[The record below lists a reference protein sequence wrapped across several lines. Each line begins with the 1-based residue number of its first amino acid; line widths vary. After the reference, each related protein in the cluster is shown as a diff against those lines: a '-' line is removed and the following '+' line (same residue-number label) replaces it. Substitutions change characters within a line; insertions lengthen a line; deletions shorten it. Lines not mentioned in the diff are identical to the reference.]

1 MKYIILG
8 TAGHID
14 HGKSSLVK
22 ALTGTDPDRL
32 KEEKERG
39 ITLDLGFASLDLPGG
54 NLLGI
59 IDVPGHEGLIKNML
73 AGVGGI
79 DIVMLVIA
87 ADEGI
92 MPQTR
97 EHLAICDLLHV
108 KKGIIAITKT
118 DMVEKDWLVLVQDEV
133 RDFVKGT
140 FLEKSTIVPVSSKTG
155 DNLPMLVQE
164 LAKLS
169 NEVAP
174 KSLNGILRLPID
186 RVFTMKGF
194 GTVITGTLLSGTIS
208 TDQEIEILPK
218 GITTKIRGI
227 QSHNQAVQ
235 RSVAGQRTAVNLQ
248 GVEKDQL
255 SRGDTIVSA
264 GYFQPTKTL
273 DAKLDLLK
281 QAPRG
286 IKTGAR
292 IRFYN
297 TTQEAIGRITVLG
310 SNMLAPGEA
319 AYVQLRLEQPV
330 IVQHGDRYILRFYSP
345 METLGGGMVLN
356 PHTRRYKTATMQES
370 LKDLGMLE
378 EGSLEEILGLFISNK
393 GLAGME
399 EADIIGAVVADKQS
413 ILSALAALTQKKTA
427 LRIDNLYVHATHLGG
442 LEKKIVD
449 FIKQF
454 HRDNPLKP
462 GLDKEELKGM
472 LRMRLSAKILN
483 LTIEGLVKK
492 KPRDAQLQY
501 ALGAVLYL
509 EANLTEAA
517 VHLQESIRLQPDQ
530 LAPYYYL
537 ALVTRDQGNDAG
549 AIQRLQDLLRRYPDH
564 ALSYEA
570 LGSLLMSA
578 NRYAEAET
586 SLETAIRLNPKSVK
600 ANYQLGL
607 LLSRM
612 GKKSEADKQLE
623 LSKTLRTEDEAN
635 SRLQLRLLDPD
646 R

>member
-22 ALTGTDPDRL
+22 ALTGIDPDRL

-54 NLLGI
+54 NRLGI
-59 IDVPGHEGLIKNML
+59 VDVPGHEGLIKNML

-108 KKGIIAITKT
+108 KKGIIALTKT
-118 DMVEKDWLVLVQDEV
+118 DMADKDWLALVTDEV

-140 FLEKSTIVPVSSKTG
+140 FLEKSPIVPVSSKTQE
-155 DNLPMLVQE
+155 NLPALVQE

-169 NEVAP
+169 NEVSP
-174 KSLNGILRLPID
+174 KSSNGILRLPID

-208 TDQEIEILPK
+208 VEQEVDILPN
-218 GITTKIRGI
+218 GIKTRVRGI
-227 QSHNQAVQ
+227 QSHNKAVQ
-235 RSVAGQRTAVNLQ
+235 RAVAGQRTAVNLQ

-264 GYFQPTKTL
+264 GFFSTTKTL

-286 IKTGAR
+286 LKTGSR

-297 TTQEAIGRITVLG
+297 TTQEAIGRLTILG
-310 SNMLAPGEA
+310 SNELTPGEEA
-319 AYVQLRLEQPV
+319 FVQIRLEQPV

-345 METLGGGMVLN
+345 METLGGGVVLN
-356 PHTRRYKTATMQES
+356 PHTRRHKQAAMKES
-370 LKDLGMLE
+370 LQTLGVLE
-378 EGSLEEILGLFISNK
+378 KGPIGEKLALLISGK

-399 EADIIGAVVADKQS
+399 ESAIIGDMAADKQE
-413 ILSALAALTQKKTA
+413 IQTALAALVQKKMI
-427 LRIDNLYVHATHLGG
+427 LRVDNLYVHTSHVEE
-442 LEKKIVD
+442 LEKKALDLV
-449 FIKQF
+449 KQY
-454 HRDNPLKP
+454 HKDNPLKP
-462 GLDKEELKGM
+462 GLDKEELKGV
-472 LRMRLSAKILN
+472 LRMRLSPKVLN
-483 LTIEGLVKK
+483 AALDGLVKK
-492 KPRDAQLQY
+492 KQLETEGSKLRVPGFKAAGGKVQDEVKNRIVEAIRKGGSQPPVREEFPALFGISDKDA
-501 ALGAVLYL
+501 
-509 EANLTEAA
+509 
-517 VHLQESIRLQPDQ
+517 R
-530 LAPYYYL
+530 
-537 ALVTRDQGNDAG
+537 
-549 AIQRLQDLLRRYPDH
+549 DLLKLLADEGRTVRIND
-564 ALSYEA
+564 
-570 LGSLLMSA
+570 SLHLDRDVLEKIRGDLKNHLAEKKEITMAEFRDLARTSRKFAVPLMEFFDSQKLTQ
-578 NRYAEAET
+578 R
-586 SLETAIRLNPKSVK
+586 V
-600 ANYQLGL
+600 G
-607 LLSRM
+607 
-612 GKKSEADKQLE
+612 DKRV
-623 LSKTLRTEDEAN
+623 LRG
-635 SRLQLRLLDPD
+635 
-646 R
+646 

>member
-54 NLLGI
+54 NRLGI
-59 IDVPGHEGLIKNML
+59 VDVPGHEGLIKNML

-108 KKGIIAITKT
+108 KKGLIALTKM

-140 FLEKSTIVPVSSKTG
+140 FLEKSPIVAVSSKTG
-155 DNLPMLVQE
+155 ENMPVLVQE
-164 LAKLS
+164 LAKLA
-169 NEVAP
+169 NEVLP
-174 KSLNGILRLPID
+174 KSPNGILRLPID

-208 TDQEIEILPK
+208 TEQEVEILPR
-218 GITTKIRGI
+218 GIKTKVRGI
-227 QSHNQAVQ
+227 QSHNMAVQ

-264 GYFQPTKTL
+264 GFFTPTKTL

-286 IKTGAR
+286 LKTGSR

-297 TTQEAIGRITVLG
+297 STQESIGRITLLG
-310 SNMLAPGEA
+310 TNELAPGQE
-319 AYVQLRLEQPV
+319 AYVQFRFERPV

-356 PHTRRYKTATMQES
+356 PHPRRHKQANMRES
-370 LKDLGMLE
+370 LKNLE
-378 EGSLEEILGLFISNK
+378 VLERGTTEDRLALSISGR

-399 EADIIGAVVADKQS
+399 EAEAIGTIAADKQE
-413 ILSALAALTQKKTA
+413 ITTALASLTQKKGA
-427 LRIDNLYVHATHLGG
+427 LRVDNLYVHTSHLAE
-442 LEKKIVD
+442 LEKKTLDI
-449 FIKQF
+449 IAKY
-454 HRDNPLKP
+454 HKENPLKP
-462 GLDKEELKGM
+462 GLEKEELKGM
-472 LRMRLSAKILN
+472 LRMRLSPKVLN
-483 LTIEGLVKK
+483 LTIDGLVKK
-492 KPRDAQLQY
+492 KQVETDGSRLRLP
-501 ALGAVLYL
+501 GFK
-509 EANLTEAA
+509 AA
-517 VHLQESIRLQPDQ
+517 VGKDQSAVKDKIVEAIRKGGSQPPLREEIPALLGITDKDAKDLLKLLAEEGRTVRINDSLHLHKDTLESIK
-530 LAPYYYL
+530 A
-537 ALVTRDQGNDAG
+537 
-549 AIQRLQDLLRRYPDH
+549 DLKKH
-564 ALSYEA
+564 
-570 LGSLLMSA
+570 
-578 NRYAEAET
+578 
-586 SLETAIRLNPKSVK
+586 LE
-600 ANYQLGL
+600 
-607 LLSRM
+607 
-612 GKKSEADKQLE
+612 GKKEITMAEFRDLAKTSRKFAVPIMEYFDSQKLTQRVGDKRV
-623 LSKTLRTEDEAN
+623 LR
-635 SRLQLRLLDPD
+635 
-646 R
+646 

>member
-39 ITLDLGFASLDLPGG
+39 ITLDLGFASFDLPGG
-54 NLLGI
+54 NRLGI
-59 IDVPGHEGLIKNML
+59 VDVPGHERLIKNML

-108 KKGIIAITKT
+108 KKGIIALTKM

-140 FLEKSTIVPVSSKTG
+140 FLEKSPIVAVSSKTG
-155 DNLPMLVQE
+155 ENLPVLVQE
-164 LAKLS
+164 LAKLA
-169 NEVAP
+169 NEVLP
-174 KSLNGILRLPID
+174 KSPNGILRLPID

-208 TDQEIEILPK
+208 TDQEVEILPR
-218 GITTKIRGI
+218 GIKTKVRGI
-227 QSHNQAVQ
+227 QSHNLAVQ

-264 GYFQPTKTL
+264 GFFTPTKTL

-286 IKTGAR
+286 LKTGSR

-297 TTQEAIGRITVLG
+297 STQESIGRITLLG
-310 SNMLAPGEA
+310 TNELAPGQEA
-319 AYVQLRLEQPV
+319 YAQFRFEQPV

-356 PHTRRYKTATMQES
+356 PHPRRHKQANMRES
-370 LKDLGMLE
+370 LKNLE
-378 EGSLEEILGLFISNK
+378 VLEKGTTEDRLALHISGR

-399 EADIIGAVVADKQS
+399 EAVAIGTIAADKQE
-413 ILSALAALTQKKTA
+413 ITTALASLTQKKGA
-427 LRIDNLYVHATHLGG
+427 LRVDNLYVHMSHLAE
-442 LEKKIVD
+442 LEKKTLDI
-449 FIKQF
+449 IAKY
-454 HRDNPLKP
+454 HKENPLKP
-462 GLDKEELKGM
+462 GLEKEELKGM
-472 LRMRLSAKILN
+472 LRMRLSPKVLN
-483 LTIEGLVKK
+483 LTLDGLIKK
-492 KPRDAQLQY
+492 KQVETDGSRLRLP
-501 ALGAVLYL
+501 GFK
-509 EANLTEAA
+509 AA
-517 VHLQESIRLQPDQ
+517 VGKDQSAFKDRIVEAIRKGGPQPPLREELPALLGITDKDAKDLLKLLAEEGRTVRINDSLHLHKDTLESIK
-530 LAPYYYL
+530 A
-537 ALVTRDQGNDAG
+537 
-549 AIQRLQDLLRRYPDH
+549 DLKKH
-564 ALSYEA
+564 
-570 LGSLLMSA
+570 
-578 NRYAEAET
+578 
-586 SLETAIRLNPKSVK
+586 LE
-600 ANYQLGL
+600 
-607 LLSRM
+607 
-612 GKKSEADKQLE
+612 GKKEITMAEFRDLAKTSRKFAVPIMEYFDSQKLTQRVGDKRV
-623 LSKTLRTEDEAN
+623 LRG
-635 SRLQLRLLDPD
+635 
-646 R
+646 

>member
-1 MKYIILG
+1 MKYVILG

-22 ALTGTDPDRL
+22 AMTGTDPDRL

-54 NLLGI
+54 NRLGI
-59 IDVPGHEGLIKNML
+59 VDVPGHEGLIKNML

-108 KKGIIAITKT
+108 KKGIITLTKT
-118 DMVEKDWLVLVQDEV
+118 DMVEKDWLALVQDEV

-140 FLEKSTIVPVSSKTG
+140 FLEKSAIVPVSSKTG
-155 DNLPMLVQE
+155 ENLPMLVQE
-164 LAKLS
+164 LAKLA
-169 NEVAP
+169 NDVAP
-174 KSLNGILRLPID
+174 KSSNGILRLPID

-208 TDQEIEILPK
+208 TDQEIDILPK
-218 GITTKIRGI
+218 GITTKVRGI

-264 GYFQPTKTL
+264 GYFLPTRTL
-273 DAKLDLLK
+273 DAKLNLLK

-286 IKTGAR
+286 LKTGTR
-292 IRFYN
+292 VRFYN

-310 SNMLAPGEA
+310 SNVLAPGEE

-356 PHTRRYKTATMQES
+356 PHPRRHKTATMQGS
-370 LKDLGMLE
+370 LDALGTLE
-378 EGSLEEILGLFISNK
+378 KGPLEEILGLFISGK
-393 GLAGME
+393 GLAGMA
-399 EADIIGAVVADKQS
+399 EAELIGAAAADKQS

-427 LRIDNLYVHATHLGG
+427 LRVDNLYVHAAHIGS
-442 LEKKIVD
+442 LERKIVD
-449 FIKQF
+449 FIGQYHK
-454 HRDNPLKP
+454 DNPLKP

-483 LTIEGLVKK
+483 TTIDGLIKK
-492 KPRDAQLQY
+492 
-501 ALGAVLYL
+501 
-509 EANLTEAA
+509 
-517 VHLQESIRLQPDQ
+517 
-530 LAPYYYL
+530 
-537 ALVTRDQGNDAG
+537 
-549 AIQRLQDLLRRYPDH
+549 
-564 ALSYEA
+564 
-570 LGSLLMSA
+570 
-578 NRYAEAET
+578 
-586 SLETAIRLNPKSVK
+586 
-600 ANYQLGL
+600 
-607 LLSRM
+607 
-612 GKKSEADKQLE
+612 KQLE
-623 LSKTLRTEDEAN
+623 AEGQKLKVPGFKAARGAVQDEVKSRIVEAITKGGTQPPVREEFPALFGITEKDAKDLMKLLAEEGRTVRINDSLHLDRNILEKVRADLKKYLDEKKEISMAEFRDLAKTSRKFAVPLMEYFDSQKLTQRVGDKRVLRG
-635 SRLQLRLLDPD
+635 
-646 R
+646 

>member
-54 NLLGI
+54 NRLGI
-59 IDVPGHEGLIKNML
+59 VDVPGHEGLIKNML

-108 KKGIIAITKT
+108 KKGIIALTKM

-140 FLEKSTIVPVSSKTG
+140 FLEKSPIVAVSSKTG
-155 DNLPMLVQE
+155 ENLPVLVQE
-164 LAKLS
+164 LAKLA
-169 NEVAP
+169 NEVLP
-174 KSLNGILRLPID
+174 KSPNGILRLPID

-208 TDQEIEILPK
+208 TEQEVEILPR
-218 GITTKIRGI
+218 GIKTKVRGI
-227 QSHNQAVQ
+227 QSHNLAVQ

-264 GYFQPTKTL
+264 GFFTPTKTL

-286 IKTGAR
+286 LKTGSR

-297 TTQEAIGRITVLG
+297 STQESIGRITLLG
-310 SNMLAPGEA
+310 TNELAPGQEA
-319 AYVQLRLEQPV
+319 YAQFRFEQPV

-356 PHTRRYKTATMQES
+356 PHPRRHKQANMRES
-370 LKDLGMLE
+370 LKNLE
-378 EGSLEEILGLFISNK
+378 VLEKGTTEDRLALHISGR

-399 EADIIGAVVADKQS
+399 EAEAIGTIAADKQE
-413 ILSALAALTQKKTA
+413 ITTALASLTQKKGA
-427 LRIDNLYVHATHLGG
+427 LRVDNLYVHMSHLAE
-442 LEKKIVD
+442 LEKKTLDI
-449 FIKQF
+449 IAKY
-454 HRDNPLKP
+454 HKENPLKP
-462 GLDKEELKGM
+462 GLEKEELKGM
-472 LRMRLSAKILN
+472 LRMRLSPKVLN
-483 LTIEGLVKK
+483 LTVDGLIKK
-492 KPRDAQLQY
+492 KQVETDGSRLRLPGFKAAVGKDQSAVKDKIVEAIRKGGPQPPLREELPALLGITDKDAKDLLKLL
-501 ALGAVLYL
+501 AEEGRTIRINDSLHLHKDTLESIKADLKKYL
-509 EANLTEAA
+509 E
-517 VHLQESIRLQPDQ
+517 
-530 LAPYYYL
+530 
-537 ALVTRDQGNDAG
+537 
-549 AIQRLQDLLRRYPDH
+549 
-564 ALSYEA
+564 
-570 LGSLLMSA
+570 
-578 NRYAEAET
+578 
-586 SLETAIRLNPKSVK
+586 
-600 ANYQLGL
+600 
-607 LLSRM
+607 
-612 GKKSEADKQLE
+612 GKKEITMAEFRDLAKTSRKFAVPIMEYFDSQKLTQRVGDKRV
-623 LSKTLRTEDEAN
+623 LRG
-635 SRLQLRLLDPD
+635 
-646 R
+646 

>member
-54 NLLGI
+54 NRLGI
-59 IDVPGHEGLIKNML
+59 VDVPGHEGLIKNML

-108 KKGIIAITKT
+108 KKGLIAMTKM
-118 DMVEKDWLVLVQDEV
+118 DMVEKDWLSLVQDEV

-140 FLEKSTIVPVSSKTG
+140 FLEKSPIVAVSSKTG
-155 DNLPMLVQE
+155 ENLPVLVQE
-164 LAKLS
+164 LAKLA
-169 NEVAP
+169 NEVLP
-174 KSLNGILRLPID
+174 KSSNGILRLPID

-208 TDQEIEILPK
+208 TEQEVEILPR
-218 GITTKIRGI
+218 GIKTKVRGI

-235 RSVAGQRTAVNLQ
+235 RSIAGQRTAVNLQ

-264 GYFQPTKTL
+264 GFFSPTKTL

-286 IKTGAR
+286 LKTGSR
-292 IRFYN
+292 VRFYN
-297 TTQEAIGRITVLG
+297 STQESIGRITLLG
-310 SNMLAPGEA
+310 MNELAPGQE
-319 AYVQLRLEQPV
+319 AYVQFRFEQPV

-356 PHTRRYKTATMQES
+356 PHPKRHKQATMRES
-370 LKDLGMLE
+370 LKNLE
-378 EGSLEEILGLFISNK
+378 ALERGTTEDRLALYISGR

-399 EADIIGAVVADKQS
+399 EAEAIGTVAADKQE
-413 ILSALAALTQKKTA
+413 ITTALASLAQKKGA
-427 LRIDNLYVHATHLGG
+427 LRVDNLYVHTSHLAA
-442 LEKKIVD
+442 LEKKALDI
-449 FIKQF
+449 IAKY
-454 HRDNPLKP
+454 HKENPLKP
-462 GLDKEELKGM
+462 GLEKEELKGM
-472 LRMRLSAKILN
+472 LRQRLSQKVLN
-483 LTIEGLVKK
+483 LTIDGLVKK
-492 KPRDAQLQY
+492 KQLETDGTRLRLPGFKAAVGKDQSAAKDKIVEAIRKGGSQPPLREEIPALLGITDKDAKDLLKLL
-501 ALGAVLYL
+501 AEDGRTVRINDSLHLHKDTLETIKADLKKYL
-509 EANLTEAA
+509 EEKKEITMAEFRDLAKTSRKFAVPIMEYFDSQKLT
-517 VHLQESIRLQPDQ
+517 
-530 LAPYYYL
+530 
-537 ALVTRDQGNDAG
+537 
-549 AIQRLQDLLRRYPDH
+549 QRVGDKRVLR
-564 ALSYEA
+564 
-570 LGSLLMSA
+570 G
-578 NRYAEAET
+578 
-586 SLETAIRLNPKSVK
+586 
-600 ANYQLGL
+600 
-607 LLSRM
+607 
-612 GKKSEADKQLE
+612 
-623 LSKTLRTEDEAN
+623 
-635 SRLQLRLLDPD
+635 
-646 R
+646 